1 MYDRLLVCATF
12 ELQATAQAHEAVPSC
27 SMLFCC
33 PRSFAHTSVGRLRT
47 AMSLADLWTAHSVR
61 RSTQLTVSTD
71 ASAHNKQSSSSY
83 TASASRQAKRK
94 RLAESIQTREVPK
107 VQLET
112 ARKPVRSFAPG
123 ETDLGS
129 GSVIIVKPK
138 VFRHD
143 DSQELY
149 KSLKVF
155 SSEFAFDI
163 SGVRNIEQPF
173 QNFGITCDVVCL
185 APGGSF
191 MAA

>member
-1 MYDRLLVCATF
+1 
-12 ELQATAQAHEAVPSC
+12 
-27 SMLFCC
+27 
-33 PRSFAHTSVGRLRT
+33 
-47 AMSLADLWTAHSVR
+47 MSLADLWTAHSVR

-107 VQLET
+107 VQSET

-163 SGVRNIEQPF
+163 SGGAGQHRLLDRDN
-173 QNFGITCDVVCL
+173 NFPSESACRL
-185 APGGSF
+185 GGCIRKSQF
-191 MAA
+191 MGRK